1 MDTLL
6 IICAATLVVGYYFGK
21 KNGEGCSEPAIAM
34 LFTMGPAIAIVLVL
48 LVGYFLGSRPATE
61 MCEVYG
67 KDDVQRTMPY
77 KVACS
82 KLQK

>member
-1 MDTLL
+1 
-6 IICAATLVVGYYFGK
+6 
-21 KNGEGCSEPAIAM
+21 
-34 LFTMGPAIAIVLVL
+34 